1 MKNQILSAVHT
12 IARDRNLATLLGIFL
27 LLCIGLLI
35 FIGVSTQPSE
45 LQVVVHYTS
54 YGTTNFYRDKW
65 YYLIAFAVFV
75 VIMATIHCI
84 LTYKLLQS
92 KGRSFAVTFVWL
104 GFILLAVSATLFYQV
119 LKIASLS

>member
-1 MKNQILSAVHT
+1 MKDQIQSAAHT
-12 IARDRNLATLLGIFL
+12 IIRDRQLATLLGVFVF
-27 LLCIGLLI
+27 LCIGLLI
-35 FIGVSTQPSE
+35 FIGVSIHPSE

-65 YYLIAFAVFV
+65 YYLVAFGVFV
-75 VIMATIHCI
+75 VMMAIAHTI
-84 LTYKLLQS
+84 LSYKLLQS
-92 KGRSFAVTFVWL
+92 KGRSFAIAFIWL